1 MKMKIE
7 EANGVEATHGLEL
20 AVNRSPTAADN
31 VKAKIS
37 SIIVQPNAVA
47 SNIVTQNPI
56 ALAKEQLSLY
66 GKKKHIDFKIVNEL
80 SLIYVNVLLAIWL
93 PDGQLKG
100 DELVSLNPTRS
111 DNDEGSFSINVVK
124 GCWAEFAEIEDT
136 SRGGDLISLG
146 VYLHG
151 YTRLQSA
158 IEILKIIVGLKTDD
172 VVLAVESKKMAKA
185 DTAKAKLTAI
195 MPIPET
201 AMTRR
206 PTSFY
211 DWMGSLTGTW
221 DYRNAQGDVM
231 FFVHRFD
238 MGNGSKSYRPQTYC
252 QDADG
257 FVSWQFQA
265 PPTPRP
271 AYGLDRLAAI
281 PDALVLF
288 AEGEKSADA
297 AQRLFPDFVA
307 VTTMNGSQSPEK
319 TDFTPFAGRK
329 VLIAPDNDE
338 AGEGYVSKLKTLL
351 AGVGAV
357 VVAVMRLAKL
367 AKGDAPLAKK
377 YDLAD
382 AEVDGW
388 TAEALAALGDD
399 LWEPVMLETD
409 PEEDLSEVEMAGNPA
424 SATYKIGEF
433 TVNRDGVFYDKI
445 VKENVQVVRIS
456 SRIDVVAR
464 TCSANN
470 DQWGSILEFKDP
482 DGNAKR
488 WALSTSMLSGNAE
501 DVRKVILG
509 MGAMIESGMA
519 ERGKFTSYLM
529 TCDPSAR
536 ALCVTQPGWHQ
547 AGDQQVYVTNDSAI
561 GKTDLQIVLQTANPK
576 AFEIFKKKGTVDDW
590 KMHVANRCAGNSRLV
605 MATCAALSAPVLHLM
620 SLENMG
626 LHFFGSSSIGKTIAL
641 KVAASVWGGGTI
653 IQTWRAT
660 SNGLE
665 AIASRHND
673 GLLCLDEMGQ
683 VNGKEVGETAYMLGN
698 GQGKL
703 RATIEAEAKDVRKFR
718 LVYISNGE
726 VAMRDHMQAAG
737 KKVMAGQEVRLLNI
751 PADAGAGFGIFDNIT
766 GSQNS
771 GDYANE
777 ISRDALRYHGHAG
790 LAFVEALSDAE
801 QQGALLDSI
810 REKQLQFIQ
819 AYTPASADGQ
829 VGRVGQK
836 FAFMAAVGEV
846 CAELGILPWGAGEAI
861 AGARR
866 CYMDWIEQ
874 RGGVSSLEEEQVVE
888 QVRKYLEQHGESR
901 FTRMGTQGLADD
913 TSVKTINRA
922 GFRESTNDE
931 RTEYFVLPEVF
942 KSEICA
948 GLNPTYVSKVLAD
961 RGFLAVGKDG
971 KPQVAKRLPSMG
983 IKRVYRILP
992 SIMGDDISEP
1002 EAVVSEPAAVVSIE
1016 ASVSEMAKRYIV

>member
-1 MKMKIE
+1 MQQVIQE
-7 EANGVEATHGLEL
+7 TE
-20 AVNRSPTAADN
+20 SQ
-31 VKAKIS
+31 I
-37 SIIVQPNAVA
+37 
-47 SNIVTQNPI
+47 
-56 ALAKEQLSLY
+56 
-66 GKKKHIDFKIVNEL
+66 
-80 SLIYVNVLLAIWL
+80 
-93 PDGQLKG
+93 
-100 DELVSLNPTRS
+100 
-111 DNDEGSFSINVVK
+111 
-124 GCWAEFAEIEDT
+124 
-136 SRGGDLISLG
+136 LISNALPE
-146 VYLHG
+146 
-151 YTRLQSA
+151 TKEAPPELQSEQQFSYA
-158 IEILKIIVGLKTDD
+158 LFKSEKDNTPQIRKATWPEFVWIMEQHNARK
-172 VVLAVESKKMAKA
+172 SKAGTKA
-185 DTAKAKLTAI
+185 FS
-195 MPIPET
+195 P
-201 AMTRR
+201 
-206 PTSFY
+206 
-211 DWMGSLTGTW
+211 
-221 DYRNAQGDVM
+221 
-231 FFVHRFD
+231 
-238 MGNGSKSYRPQTYC
+238 
-252 QDADG
+252 
-257 FVSWQFQA
+257 
-265 PPTPRP
+265 
-271 AYGLDRLAAI
+271 
-281 PDALVLF
+281 
-288 AEGEKSADA
+288 
-297 AQRLFPDFVA
+297 
-307 VTTMNGSQSPEK
+307 VT
-319 TDFTPFAGRK
+319 
-329 VLIAPDNDE
+329 V
-338 AGEGYVSKLKTLL
+338 
-351 AGVGAV
+351 
-357 VVAVMRLAKL
+357 
-367 AKGDAPLAKK
+367 
-377 YDLAD
+377 LAD
-382 AEVDGW
+382 AKRSKDNVLTITMAVFDIDHGITPETVMEKLQGTAYFIHSTWSHTADNPSYRIVIPLTTPVTNADWPETWLKLNHLLGNINDAAVKDSSRLYYLPSHPEGRDDFFVKVGEGQFLDPNALP
-388 TAEALAALGDD
+388 TLPVKDVAPAVINARPDISLPLNDASAEAPLGTEQQLATVQQRCNFVQWASDPDNQPQVSEPHWKSLISNLCRFEGGDEAIHDASCFHPEYDEIETEGRIERHREKSGPETCERIQALGFTGCPAGGCT
-399 LWEPVMLETD
+399 LPSGNFTKAPAGLASWPYIVTD
-409 PEEDLSEVEMAGNPA
+409 QVNVAE
-424 SATYKIGEF
+424 YKIGEF
-433 TVNRDGVFYDKI
+433 TVNKDGVFYDKI

-488 WALSTSMLSGNAE
+488 WALSSSMLSGNAE

-576 AFEIFKKKGTVDDW
+576 AFEIFKKKGTVDEW

-620 SLENMG
+620 GLENMG

-641 KVAASVWGGGTI
+641 KVAASAWGGGTI

-703 RATIEAEAKDVRKFR
+703 RATIDAEAKDVRKFR

-771 GDYANE
+771 GDFANE

-801 QQGALLDSI
+801 QQGVLLDRI

-819 AYTPASADGQ
+819 AYTPVSADGQ

-846 CAELGILPWGAGEAI
+846 CTELGILPWAAGDAI

-874 RGGVSSLEEEQVVE
+874 RGGVGSLEEEQVVE

-901 FTRMGTQGLADD
+901 FTLMGTLGLAND
-913 TSVKTINRA
+913 SMVKTINRA
-922 GFRESTNDE
+922 GFRESTNDD

-992 SIMGDDISEP
+992 SIMGDDISES